1 MSKQSRSITDGTCA
15 LNGVHT
21 PGSEVEAECPL
32 NPNRAAA
39 RRVLRKQKATQA
51 SPAQLAAWAAG
62 GERLRKARQ
71 KDPAPLYV
79 PSALDGDATPVYPT
93 GSPKSA
99 RSAPENGFPSPSS
112 RQERPAA
119 GARRRAAGEG
129 ARA

>member
-1 MSKQSRSITDGTCA
+1 MSEQFRSITDGTCS

-39 RRVLRKQKATQA
+39 RQALRKQKAAQA
-51 SPAQLAAWAAG
+51 SPAQLAAWAGG

-71 KDPAPLYV
+71 KDSDPLDV
-79 PSALDGDATPVYPT
+79 PSGFDGNAAPVYPT

-99 RSAPENGFPSPSS
+99 RTAPESS
-112 RQERPAA
+112 SSSKTVFRH
-119 GARRRAAGEG
+119 RRAGRGGQPPVPTA
-129 ARA
+129 A